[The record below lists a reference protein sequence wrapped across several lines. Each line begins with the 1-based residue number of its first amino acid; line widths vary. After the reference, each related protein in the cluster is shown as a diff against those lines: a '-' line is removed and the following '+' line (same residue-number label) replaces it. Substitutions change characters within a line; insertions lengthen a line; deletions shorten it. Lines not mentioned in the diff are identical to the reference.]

1 MPDRMTM
8 NALRSL
14 LFNLF
19 FYGGTA
25 LTCLILLP
33 TLAFPRGV
41 MMSIIEFYLRYVA
54 FIEKWL
60 LGLDYVVVGRE
71 NLPEGP
77 CILAAKHQSA
87 WETMKL
93 HLLIDDPA
101 VVIKKELLSLP
112 IWGWCARKARLIPV
126 DRKGGRAAVV
136 SMLRSARE
144 AVATGRPIAIFPQGT
159 RVAPGVWKEYK
170 AGVSALYR
178 GLNLPLVPVA
188 LNSGLY
194 WGRNAYTKRRG
205 TITIEILPPIKP
217 GFDEAVVNDML
228 AAQIEYATDRLVQA
242 AGGPATPIPERLKAF
257 APEA

>member
-1 MPDRMTM
+1 M
-8 NALRSL
+8 NTLRSL
-14 LFNLF
+14 LFNIF

-25 LTCLILLP
+25 LTCIILMP
-33 TLAFPRGV
+33 TLAFPRGL
-41 MMSIIEFYLRYVA
+41 MMSIIVAYLHYVA
-54 FIEKWL
+54 AIEKWL
-60 LGLDYVVVGRE
+60 LGLDYVVIGRE

-93 HLLIDDPA
+93 HMLVNDPA

-112 IWGWCARKARLIPV
+112 IWGWCAVKAKLIPI

-136 SMLRSARE
+136 SMLRAARA
-144 AVATGRPIAIFPQGT
+144 AVASGRPIAIFPQGT

-170 AGVSALYR
+170 AGVSVLYR
-178 GLNLPLVPVA
+178 DLGLPLVPVA

-205 TITIEILPPIKP
+205 SITIEILPAIPP
-217 GFDEAVVNDML
+217 GLEDAVAGDML
-228 AAQIEYATDRLVQA
+228 AARIEYATDRLVQA
-242 AGGPATPIPERLKAF
+242 AGGPATMIPERLKPY
-257 APEA
+257 APAGETALS